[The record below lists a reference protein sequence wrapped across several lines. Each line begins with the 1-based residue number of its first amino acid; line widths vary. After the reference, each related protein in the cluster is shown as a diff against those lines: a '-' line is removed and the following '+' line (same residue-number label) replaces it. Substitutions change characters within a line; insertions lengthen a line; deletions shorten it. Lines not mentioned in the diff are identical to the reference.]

1 MTNIGLTNINFSDL
15 RTKWSQTT
23 PSAFLKSDNT
33 SALDP
38 GPTNI
43 SLSEF
48 RDASFTDG
56 TYVPTGNSE
65 ISIETHFKNKTFGA
79 ASGSDS
85 DSEGEEIN
93 HTTGS
98 FKVYDNW
105 SAYPYTPK
113 KLTHDDGD
121 SDSVGSPVANKR
133 ATLLTGQTSSSAYEY
148 PIMLFTP
155 GNPTSSSDSP
165 GLIVDRD
172 DPNCINEAT
181 LWLQVVSHSG
191 YNQVQFGIVKKD
203 DGLTWTQQLDY
214 LDDYSATYRDRLSFH
229 GAGFHNYAGSRD
241 DIVSSD
247 IEPISGHI
255 YGSMLTEKFHNR
267 NVTTGGTKKSN
278 PDPGTVDNSYYF
290 FKNSYYN
297 YSTMRGNTTLS
308 HIGLKVKWYETTI
321 QADVTDGQTWIL
333 PSATLSP
340 RIFPNLTNVFAGMYI
355 SGTGIPANTF
365 IADVHTNYIKL
376 YNELSVS
383 PGTPGQEAN
392 ADATNVTLTI
402 NGYLYW
408 TLASP
413 STYNAT
419 YIMGPPHTV
428 LPRIQEASTETKE
441 WAFFIG
447 DTTNGRTNTFEYD
460 IRNTDPSGTP
470 FSYSV
475 TYSSGTLPTPPP
487 AASYEFAINVGGAG
501 TYSIAGSLSGETPDS
516 SGYNFTTQAVVNS
529 NFQSYVMGARIQF
542 LSAGTVV
549 ALGAHNR
556 DDSTMAL
563 YPDTSDTPASDIVT
577 IAGHDDTSGSRDRD
591 YNYTTLSSP
600 VSVAANSIY
609 RIGLKNSTGGY
620 ARHSINS
627 YMNTATASGNIKL
640 LGGVY
645 KYIGSSASITRPS
658 NTINNH
664 YGSTD
669 LIFIA
674 S

>member
-1 MTNIGLTNINFSDL
+1 MATITEPIGLLDL
-15 RTKWSQTT
+15 RNKWFQVN
-23 PSAFLKSDNT
+23 FLKSDG
-33 SALDP
+33 SSGSGP
-38 GPTNI
+38 GITNI
-43 SLSEF
+43 SLGDF
-48 RDASFTDG
+48 RGAIFTDG
-56 TYVPTGNSE
+56 SSVPTGNSE
-65 ISIETHFKNKTFGA
+65 ISIGTHFRNKIFGGSGSG
-79 ASGSDS
+79 SGSDS
-85 DSEGEEIN
+85 EDEEIN

-113 KLTHDDGD
+113 KLTHDDGN
-121 SDSVGSPVANKR
+121 SSYVGSSVANKR
-133 ATLLTGQTSSSAYEY
+133 AKLLTGQTSSSEYEY

-247 IEPISGHI
+247 TEPISGNI
-255 YGSMLTEKFHNR
+255 YGSMLTDKFHNR
-267 NVTTGGTKKSN
+267 NVTTGGTEKSSSS
-278 PDPGTVDNSYYF
+278 PGTVHHSYYF

-297 YSTMRGNTTLS
+297 YTAYRGNTIYS

-321 QADVTDGQTWIL
+321 QADVTDEQTWIL
-333 PSATLSP
+333 PGDGAASFSD
-340 RIFPNLTNVFAGMYI
+340 LTNVFSGMYI

-365 IADVHTNYIKL
+365 IADVHTNYIRL
-376 YNELSVS
+376 YNELSSS

-392 ADATNVTLTI
+392 ADATNVTLTV

-413 STYNAT
+413 SSYDAT
-419 YIMGPPHTV
+419 HIMGPPHTV

-447 DTTNGRTNTFEYD
+447 DTTSGTTNTFEYD
-460 IRNTDPSGTP
+460 IRNTDPTGTP

-475 TYSSGTLPTPPP
+475 TNSSGTLPTPPP

-501 TYSIAGSLSGETPDS
+501 TYSIAGSLNGITPVS
-516 SGYNFTTQAVVNS
+516 SGYNFTTQTRVNS

-542 LSAGTVV
+542 LVAGTVV

-563 YPDTSDTPASDIVT
+563 YPDTSDTPESDIVT
-577 IAGHDDTSGSRDRD
+577 IDGNNSTSTARN

-600 VSVAANSIY
+600 VSVSANSIY
-609 RIGLKNSTGGY
+609 RIGLKNTTGGY
-620 ARHSINS
+620 ARHSIP
-627 YMNTATASGNIKL
+627 YAGTATASGNMKL
-640 LGGVY
+640 LSGVY

-658 NTINNH
+658 ITINNH

>member
-1 MTNIGLTNINFSDL
+1 MSASIGTQNISFSGLKAAYVAGGGSTANNNLKDGETDTEVKLSYFYSSEFTDDSNIGAQGIISVSD
-15 RTKWSQTT
+15 
-23 PSAFLKSDNT
+23 
-33 SALDP
+33 
-38 GPTNI
+38 
-43 SLSEF
+43 
-48 RDASFTDG
+48 
-56 TYVPTGNSE
+56 
-65 ISIETHFKNKTFGA
+65 FKNKTFGS
-79 ASGSDS
+79 SGSDS
-85 DSEGEEIN
+85 EDEDIN
-93 HTTGS
+93 YTTGS

-105 SAYPYTPK
+105 SAYPFTPK

-121 SDSVGSPVANKR
+121 SSYVGTSVANKR
-133 ATLLTGQTSSSAYEY
+133 AKLLTDQTSNSAYEY

-181 LWLQVVSHSG
+181 LWLKVVSHSG

-203 DGLTWTQQLDY
+203 DGLTWAQKLAH
-214 LDDYSATYRDRLSFH
+214 LDDYHATYRDRLAFH
-229 GAGFHNYAGSRD
+229 GAGYHNYAGSRD
-241 DIVSSD
+241 DIVSTS
-247 IEPISGHI
+247 INPITGNQ
-255 YGSMLTEKFHNR
+255 YGSMLTDKFHNR
-267 NVTTGGTKKSN
+267 NVTTGGTEKSSSS
-278 PDPGTVDNSYYF
+278 PGTVHYSYFF

-297 YSTMRGNTTLS
+297 YTAYRGNTIYS

-321 QADVTDGQTWIL
+321 QADVTDEQTWIL
-333 PSATLSP
+333 PGDGAASFSD
-340 RIFPNLTNVFAGMYI
+340 LTNVFSGMYI

-392 ADATNVTLTI
+392 DDATNVTLTV

-413 STYNAT
+413 SSYDAT

-428 LPRIQEASTETKE
+428 LPRIQETSTETKE

-501 TYSIAGSLSGETPDS
+501 TYSIAGSLSGITPDS
-516 SGYNFTTQAVVNS
+516 SGYNFTTQSVVNS
-529 NFQSYVMGARIQF
+529 NYQSYVMGARIQF

-556 DDSTMAL
+556 DDSYMAL
-563 YPDTSDTPASDIVT
+563 YPDTSDTAASDIIT

-620 ARHSINS
+620 ARHAINS
-627 YMNTATASGNIKL
+627 YMNTATTSGNIKL